1 MNLDFPVAEPKV
13 VQEGEGEKDD
23 EEEWGDF
30 DEFQAAEEQKK
41 PEAPEPP
48 SLLSMP
54 APNLLDL
61 GPI

>member
-1 MNLDFPVAEPKV
+1 MGLEFPVAEPEV

-23 EEEWGDF
+23 DEEWGDF
-30 DEFQAAEEQKK
+30 DGFPAAEEQKK
-41 PEAPEPP
+41 PEAPEPS

-54 APNLLDL
+54 ATNLLDL